1 MVILYVFQGHSHI
14 HCAEDLTSPL
24 QPYESRQIEMR
35 HLLKYQFQVKDLD
48 TTAIHFW
55 FYLRVPVSHER
66 RIISLVLRKLGGMS
80 ARLSEPI

>member
-1 MVILYVFQGHSHI
+1 
-14 HCAEDLTSPL
+14 
-24 QPYESRQIEMR
+24 MR